1 MFWQLWDVILQMENL
16 DQIIIVVENWI
27 NDLHLNCTPNID
39 LSDYMKVILAKEN
52 Y

>member
-27 NDLHLNCTPNID
+27 NDLHSPNID
-39 LSDYMKVILAKEN
+39 LTNYRKVILAKEN